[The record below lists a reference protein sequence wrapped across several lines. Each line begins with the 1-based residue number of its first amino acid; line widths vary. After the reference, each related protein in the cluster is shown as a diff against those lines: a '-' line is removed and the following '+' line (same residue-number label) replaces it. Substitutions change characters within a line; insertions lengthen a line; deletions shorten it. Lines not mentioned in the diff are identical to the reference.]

1 MPFWSNRSLFWC
13 FSPNQM
19 LVCSLR
25 FYLLWEQSSVNKPF
39 SHSHTQLQHFWISAS
54 KCLKCE
60 SVFNFS
66 FTLSS
71 HLKALSIKDVP
82 TLITDSH
89 FWISKV
95 ITGWLLS
102 SWYFDPFLK
111 HHLSLTNFTG
121 LTLHWILLYLHHISV
136 LILGWDCH
144 IQENPCI
151 VTMYFL
157 KPFSLCNHL

>member
-1 MPFWSNRSLFWC
+1 MPFWSSRSLFWR

-25 FYLLWEQSSVNKPF
+25 FYLLWEQSSLNKPF

-60 SVFNFS
+60 SQVTAPVFNFS

-71 HLKALSIKDVP
+71 HLTALSVKDVP

-111 HHLSLTNFTG
+111 HHLSLTNFTLDITVFASHQCSYPWMRLSYPG
-121 LTLHWILLYLHHISV
+121 KSMYLRHVFFKAFFTL
-136 LILGWDCH
+136 
-144 IQENPCI
+144 
-151 VTMYFL
+151 
-157 KPFSLCNHL
+157 